1 MTETQTATVSLGEE
15 VCVESRPEP
24 CGVEPPEACER
35 LLLDCVLG
43 DQTLFVRTDG
53 MESGWSRL
61 PADGRAR
68 RMP

>member
-1 MTETQTATVSLGEE
+1 MTETQTATVSLREE

-24 CGVEPPEACER
+24 CGMEPPEACER
-35 LLLDCVLG
+35 LLQDCLLG
-43 DQTLFVRTDG
+43 DQTLFVRADG

-61 PADGRAR
+61 AADGRAR